1 MDISTATNATS
12 QLRTD
17 VGESSLMDKNLDH
30 VQLIADIGYLVS
42 LLTLAFALLILTC
55 IKRLRCPKNNLHL
68 QLFISFM
75 IRCGC
80 HWVMRLLVHGSWI
93 PYAVDPDVSY
103 SQQFEIMIIID
114 QKLTTKPRTNSPLL
128 PF

>member
-1 MDISTATNATS
+1 MNISTNNMTTLSEHQQQQQHSEAMSET
-12 QLRTD
+12 
-17 VGESSLMDKNLDH
+17 SLMDSNLDH
-30 VQLIADIGYLVS
+30 VQLIADIGYMVS

-80 HWVMRLLVHGSWI
+80 HWIKRLFVHGTWI
-93 PYAVDPDVSY
+93 PYGLDLDVSCALV
-103 SQQFEIMIIID
+103 STCSRC
-114 QKLTTKPRTNSPLL
+114 K
-128 PF
+128 